1 MIFVYFFLSHPWW
14 RYRNTFLTIT
24 LTTLSSNMTN
34 CNIHFPLSTGSAIYT
49 IYTTNIVRYRLFLI
63 HLFSMMQL
71 KKNKKEYTAG
81 GIRTN
86 RKKRMVISGEIRG
99 PLFTTV

>member
-1 MIFVYFFLSHPWW
+1 MIFVYFFSHILGSATE
-14 RYRNTFLTIT
+14 NTLLTIT

-71 KKNKKEYTAG
+71 KK
-81 GIRTN
+81 
-86 RKKRMVISGEIRG
+86 
-99 PLFTTV
+99 